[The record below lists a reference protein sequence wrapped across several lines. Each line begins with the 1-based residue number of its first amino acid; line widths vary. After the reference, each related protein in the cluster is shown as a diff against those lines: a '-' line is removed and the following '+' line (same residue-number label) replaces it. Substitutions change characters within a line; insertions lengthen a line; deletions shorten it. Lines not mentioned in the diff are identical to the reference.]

1 MASKSYYTVDERTRR
16 SVMAAQRTRSIN
28 EVHESSRARFS
39 RDFDQNAFLATIGNV
54 EAVIEGMCLNGT
66 QGWEDVTRLQ
76 PDIPRLSSWLVRGD
90 SVPPVLLG
98 HDRAVCENLF

>member
-16 SVMAAQRTRSIN
+16 SVMAAQGTRYIN
-28 EVHESSRARFS
+28 KVHESSRARLS
-39 RDFDQNAFLATIGNV
+39 RDFDQNAFLATLGNV

-66 QGWEDVTRLQ
+66 RGWEDVTRLQ
-76 PDIPRLSSWLVRGD
+76 PDVPRLSSRLVEGD

-98 HDRAVCENLF
+98 HDRAVCHTFF